1 MVNFLPTIFGFWLF
15 RNFLVLTKNKIKLL
29 FMKQYV
35 NNFEH
40 ILVNT
45 KNTWYKW
52 LYLISIGRNRM
63 RLYQYIS
70 NTVNNAQRTLY
81 KGLSFS
87 SAQDIIIKQ
96 FLFMK
101 QLLLLSSHRERER
114 TKIDRTR
121 FQLDLYSTKT
131 LLWNIASISLQA
143 DWH

>member
-52 LYLISIGRNRM
+52 LYLISIGRKRM
-63 RLYQYIS
+63 RL
-70 NTVNNAQRTLY
+70 
-81 KGLSFS
+81 
-87 SAQDIIIKQ
+87 
-96 FLFMK
+96 
-101 QLLLLSSHRERER
+101 
-114 TKIDRTR
+114 
-121 FQLDLYSTKT
+121 
-131 LLWNIASISLQA
+131 
-143 DWH
+143 